1 VVVKRV
7 IPKMNGAVKSESCAQ
22 QGRVS
27 ASSLRKNLL
36 IIDDDRV
43 FCDTVKDFLE
53 SNDMDAW
60 AAHTA
65 ADGLA
70 LSSAKKADLVLLDQ
84 QLPDAEGHSLCPAL
98 LRDNDRVKIIF
109 TTAFPSFEH
118 ALKAIKAG
126 AYDYLSK
133 PFGLDELKL
142 AVDRALRTI
151 ELEHFEQLQHY
162 HSSRESENTVI
173 VGRDGLS
180 ETMRLVEMA
189 ASSDLPVLLTGET
202 GTGKTLVAKS
212 IHYRSRARTA
222 PFIGINCASLPENLI
237 ESELFGYEK
246 GAFTGAVSPKKGLL
260 ELAEGGTLFLDEIG
274 EMAMHLQAKLLGVL
288 EDKQVRRLGSESLRS
303 VNVRIMAATNAAIEE
318 NLDKTFRKDLYYR
331 LSVIRIHVPPL
342 RERRADIPEL
352 CRHLLKSIAK
362 GRDISLLEPELLKL
376 SRYDWPGNVRELKN
390 VLDRALL
397 LYNGCELRPSE
408 LLCTIDKRRADAPS
422 APGAAKDDV
431 LLLEEM
437 EKRHIARV
445 LVKFFGNQTKAAKAL
460 GIALTTLKRKIKTP
474 S

>member
-1 VVVKRV
+1 
-7 IPKMNGAVKSESCAQ
+7 MNDG
-22 QGRVS
+22 S
-27 ASSLRKNLL
+27 ARKVLL

-53 SNDMDAW
+53 SSDLVVS

-70 LSSAKKADLVLLDQ
+70 LSSTKKIDLVLLDQ
-84 QLPDAEGHSLCPAL
+84 QLPDAEGHTLCPAL

-133 PFGLDELKL
+133 PFDLEELKL
-142 AVDRALRTI
+142 AVGRALRTM
-151 ELEHFEQLQHY
+151 ELEHFEQLQRY
-162 HSSRESENTVI
+162 HSSRESENAVI
-173 VGRDGLS
+173 VGKDGLE

-189 ASSDLPVLLTGET
+189 ASSDLPVLITGET

-212 IHYRSRARTA
+212 IHYRSRARAA

-237 ESELFGYEK
+237 ESELFGHEK
-246 GAFTGAVSPKKGLL
+246 GAFTGAAAPKKGLL
-260 ELAEGGTLFLDEIG
+260 EMAEGGTLFLDEIG

-288 EDKQVRRLGSESLRS
+288 EDKQVRRLGGESLRP

-318 NLDKTFRKDLYYR
+318 ALDKTFRKDLYYR

-352 CRHLLKSIAK
+352 CRHLLKSIAR

-397 LYNGCELRPSE
+397 LYNGEELRPSE
-408 LLCTIDKRRADAPS
+408 LLCTIDRRRATAPA
-422 APGAAKDDV
+422 APGAADDDV
-431 LLLEEM
+431 LLLEEA
-437 EKRHIARV
+437 EKRHISRV
-445 LVKFFGNQTKAAKAL
+445 LAKFSGNQTRAAKAL

-474 S
+474 TPS